1 MINTVIGMKN
11 LAVAEELTA
20 LIFHEV
26 SENNLI
32 YPNSMFS
39 SGICNSLW
47 WDCVGTVEY
56 FNYHIAD
63 SGCMTLGKLLKLL
76 PHLWS
81 GIKNCSYLIG
91 LQWGFNKL
99 LYDRV

>member
-1 MINTVIGMKN
+1 MINIVIGMKN

-39 SGICNSLW
+39 YGICKSLW
-47 WDCVGTVEY
+47 WDCIGTVE
-56 FNYHIAD
+56 
-63 SGCMTLGKLLKLL
+63 
-76 PHLWS
+76 
-81 GIKNCSYLIG
+81 
-91 LQWGFNKL
+91 
-99 LYDRV
+99 